1 MITAGS
7 QSIFQDG
14 KGCGTCY
21 QVRQYCYI
29 YTFMDLFMYACTVQV
44 HCKY

>member
-7 QSIFQDG
+7 NSIYQDG

-21 QVRQYCYI
+21 QVRRYVHLSLHAVQA
-29 YTFMDLFMYACTVQV
+29 YAAS
-44 HCKY
+44 

>member
-7 QSIFQDG
+7 NSIYQDG

-21 QVRQYCYI
+21 QVLRSCIVYR
-29 YTFMDLFMYACTVQV
+29 FMQ
-44 HCKY
+44 CKRMHG